1 MSKESFGEH
10 KTDHKIAVALS
21 NFLKGKRVV
30 SFGDGPGIYERE
42 ILKLKEV
49 TSYDAFD
56 GAPFCEETSEG
67 RVQFMDLTVPQY
79 GIPLYDWVISL
90 EVAEHIPSKYES
102 IYLDNLFRH
111 ANEGIILSWA
121 VPGQNGMSH
130 INTRPLSYVINV
142 MSENGFERDETSS
155 TRFKKA
161 ASQWWLE
168 QNINVFLRKSYSK
181 FQNETIL
188 AKWYA

>member
-1 MSKESFGEH
+1 
-10 KTDHKIAVALS
+10 
-21 NFLKGKRVV
+21 
-30 SFGDGPGIYERE
+30 
-42 ILKLKEV
+42 
-49 TSYDAFD
+49 
-56 GAPFCEETSEG
+56 
-67 RVQFMDLTVPQY
+67 MDLTVPQY

-130 INTRPLSYVINV
+130 INTRPLSYVIQV

-161 ASQWWLE
+161 ACSFLHKTAHRQMRHMTSPLLILIFHVHIFLGHL
-168 QNINVFLRKSYSK
+168 QN
-181 FQNETIL
+181 
-188 AKWYA
+188 